1 MTELRNVKLALID
14 PNPFR
19 DGSGGNPP
27 ATWKSVEE
35 VYGFDEKKLGE
46 LQDSFRRNGVW
57 AGAHVR
63 PLGGRF
69 QLAFGHHRV
78 EAARRLGIKEIPVV
92 VADLSD
98 DQMLQFMAS
107 ENSEEYGHDF
117 ALGVMNAVE
126 AVVKAYG
133 AGLVKL
139 EKPEKQDAQ
148 RGLRMD
154 RVKLA
159 PSFVERAV
167 HLDGD
172 VRAYTADGV
181 AKYLG
186 WLRESARDGESASVR
201 VLTALSAL
209 ELIELGALKRN
220 QLKGLG
226 ATQARELIT
235 LTKRA
240 MEAEEKKHEI
250 HQDALLERVKRAQKE
265 GDKNTVKRVEEKLVE
280 VSQQAARAKVAAAKQ
295 AVATVV
301 QFHKESESF
310 AEASRKAAE
319 ALDLKKEAKPVAQPP
334 KKLDLSGV
342 DDFINKLDRTL
353 LEDDARWKK
362 VLELAQVKA
371 AAKTFKRLDE
381 ALERL
386 SARAK
391 ERAKELRKVVD

>member
-1 MTELRNVKLALID
+1 MTELKNVKLSLID

-35 VYGFDEKKLGE
+35 VYGFDERKLGE

-63 PLGGRF
+63 PQGGRY

-126 AVVKAYG
+126 AVVKAHNVG
-133 AGLVKL
+133 KIQLPAPTKTRFVSSLVTAERPFTPL
-139 EKPEKQDAQ
+139 TVATFLGWTHPD
-148 RGLRMD
+148 
-154 RVKLA
+154 
-159 PSFVERAV
+159 PSNGSAA
-167 HLDGD
+167 
-172 VRAYTADGV
+172 VRAADKV
-181 AKYLG
+181 HM
-186 WLRESARDGESASVR
+186 
-201 VLTALSAL
+201 ALAAL
-209 ELIELGALKRN
+209 ELIELGAIKRN

-226 ATQARELIT
+226 ASQARELVT

-353 LEDDARWKK
+353 LEDDSRWKK
-362 VLELAQVKA
+362 VLDLAQVKA

>member
-1 MTELRNVKLALID
+1 MTELKNVKLSLID

-35 VYGFDEKKLGE
+35 VYGFDERKLGE

-63 PLGGRF
+63 PQSGRF

-126 AVVKAYG
+126 AVVKAHNVG
-133 AGLVKL
+133 KIQLPVPTKTRFVSSLVTAERPFTPL
-139 EKPEKQDAQ
+139 TVATFLGWTHPD
-148 RGLRMD
+148 
-154 RVKLA
+154 
-159 PSFVERAV
+159 PSNGSAA
-167 HLDGD
+167 
-172 VRAYTADGV
+172 VRAADKV
-181 AKYLG
+181 HM
-186 WLRESARDGESASVR
+186 
-201 VLTALSAL
+201 ALAAL
-209 ELIELGALKRN
+209 ELIELGAIKRN

-226 ATQARELIT
+226 ASQARELVT

-280 VSQQAARAKVAAAKQ
+280 VGQQAARAKVAAAKQ

-362 VLELAQVKA
+362 VLDLAQVKA